1 METLLLKF
9 LWILSSSYTPGN
21 KIANRSIQ
29 TLIHVDGSSFSQIPL
44 LIKCTCVQQAFIHS
58 KKISLRAKQIS
69 LRATMLVEVLL
80 KVRQSSAIIAQ
91 RQVSLFIAGRATAV
105 PLEAILLFNL
115 IVAPSRVHD
124 SSERATQCGE
134 EWRSNEK

>member
-1 METLLLKF
+1 
-9 LWILSSSYTPGN
+9 
-21 KIANRSIQ
+21 
-29 TLIHVDGSSFSQIPL
+29 
-44 LIKCTCVQQAFIHS
+44 
-58 KKISLRAKQIS
+58 
-69 LRATMLVEVLL
+69 MLVEVLL

-124 SSERATQCGE
+124 SRKGDTEWGGME
-134 EWRSNEK
+134 EQRESDGRFCVL

>member
-1 METLLLKF
+1 
-9 LWILSSSYTPGN
+9 
-21 KIANRSIQ
+21 
-29 TLIHVDGSSFSQIPL
+29 
-44 LIKCTCVQQAFIHS
+44 
-58 KKISLRAKQIS
+58 
-69 LRATMLVEVLL
+69 MLVEVLL

-124 SSERATQCGE
+124 SSERATQSGE

>member
-1 METLLLKF
+1 
-9 LWILSSSYTPGN
+9 
-21 KIANRSIQ
+21 
-29 TLIHVDGSSFSQIPL
+29 
-44 LIKCTCVQQAFIHS
+44 
-58 KKISLRAKQIS
+58 
-69 LRATMLVEVLL
+69 MLVEVLL